1 MYAAFS
7 SLKLPVVY
15 WLIAQQKDHTDAD
28 AKTFGCTNHKI
39 IWFKL
44 ARLLTWD
51 LAQLIG
57 RWYSKHEGESSNPFK
72 YIMFSERFIQIFQK
86 VDESGRSLFDI
97 FGLDGESPEG

>member
-28 AKTFGCTNHKI
+28 AKTFGCTNHTN

-44 ARLLTWD
+44 ARLLTCD
-51 LAQLIG
+51 LAQIIG
-57 RWYSKHEGESSNPFK
+57 RWYSKHEGGSSNPFK
-72 YIMFSERFIQIFQK
+72 YIMF
-86 VDESGRSLFDI
+86 
-97 FGLDGESPEG
+97 FGKIHTDFSKSR